1 MIRSKS
7 FTIEHPRLEKIFDN
21 KGYSC
26 WLFNFNFEV
35 EPLKVSLGVSIRPDI
50 EVISVILEDDVL
62 QITTLEIGI
71 EGDIGV
77 ESVRL
82 LSQFDDIL
90 LVLAGELL
98 EEMTLQLAVEV
109 LLLHKSDYWP
119 QSTLVVM

>member
-7 FTIEHPRLEKIFDN
+7 SAIEHPRLEKIFDY

-26 WLFNFNFEV
+26 WLFNFDFEV
-35 EPLKVSLGVSIRPDI
+35 KPLKVSLGVSIRPDI

-62 QITTLEIGI
+62 QIATLEIGI
-71 EGDIGV
+71 EGDNGV

-82 LSQFDDIL
+82 LSQFDDVL

-98 EEMTLQLAVEV
+98 EEMALQLAV
-109 LLLHKSDYWP
+109 
-119 QSTLVVM
+119 